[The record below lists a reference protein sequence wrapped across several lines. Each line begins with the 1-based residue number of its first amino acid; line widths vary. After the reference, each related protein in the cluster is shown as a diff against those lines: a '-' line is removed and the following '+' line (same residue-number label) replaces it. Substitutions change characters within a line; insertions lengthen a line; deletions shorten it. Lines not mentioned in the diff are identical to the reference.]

1 MAGRIDRMPLHG
13 AARPWRGQL
22 LHARARVVGEEEEW
36 GRRGGAVAIASG
48 SGHSG
53 GGRRVRASSGFHL
66 SS

>member
-36 GRRGGAVAIASG
+36 GRGADRI
-48 SGHSG
+48 
-53 GGRRVRASSGFHL
+53 RRRRSDVCARL
-66 SS
+66 